1 MSVLPSFSPPPDDY
15 GYSCQCWL
23 AVEVA
28 KGIFGTGI
36 PWAWFSLQ
44 FNPVD
49 NVPSS
54 NPLDRYAQLSR
65 AVQEGDINSVLI
77 KGYRAN
83 LLDMINRRESSGG
96 LLPADANQYRTD
108 VTLAPIEYFRPEVWR
123 LDLKTIASRKY
134 SGVEDVARLKTELGT
149 RAAREV
155 IAPQV
160 LQPDEFLIDDLQTGQ
175 YDVIIP

>member
-1 MSVLPSFSPPPDDY
+1 MSVLNPPPAPPDY

-28 KGIFGTGI
+28 KEIFGTGI

-54 NPLDRYAQLSR
+54 NPLDRYTQLSK

-83 LLDMINRRESSGG
+83 LLGIINDQEKNGRLSASQ
-96 LLPADANQYRTD
+96 ANQYRTE
-108 VTLAPIEYFRPEVWR
+108 VILAPIEWCRPEVWR
-123 LDLKTIASRKY
+123 LDLAAISRRKY
-134 SGVEDVARLKTELGT
+134 GSEDVDRLKTDLQL
-149 RAAREV
+149 RASSEV

-160 LQPDEFLIDDLQTGQ
+160 LQPDEYLIDDLQTGEFQ
-175 YDVIIP
+175 VIIE